1 MSSEVKEHIYMA
13 ASCAG
18 RLIASIFS
26 LEQRGVCGCLGV
38 RRHNSKPNCS
48 LVPIAYFSRL
58 ADSQSLPY
66 LPHPA
71 KIETILSRGFVFL
84 VFDWLNNLLVMNII
98 YRAYAIFLSVQ
109 LAIPLQES
117 GVTFSLKKELFH

>member
-1 MSSEVKEHIYMA
+1 MA

-84 VFDWLNNLLVMNII
+84 VFDWLNNLLVMNNI
-98 YRAYAIFLSVQ
+98 YRAYANFYRSN
-109 LAIPLQES
+109 LQYHY
-117 GVTFSLKKELFH
+117 KKVVLRSH